1 MRYAV
6 SPSQKLFD
14 TIFHELREVQYAV
27 FGLLKMRSAV
37 LGLRHGAL
45 GTPIALPLYLEARK
59 KYGPFVGVPAN

>member
-14 TIFHELREVQYAV
+14 SIFHELRKVQYAV

-45 GTPIALPLYLEARK
+45 GIPIALLLYLEARK